1 MIISEL
7 QKTLYKLATE
17 AMHRAYNPYSHYSVG
32 AALQTTQ
39 GLVTSGCNVENVSFR
54 LTLCA
59 EANAIGALVGQH
71 GKQTIEHIL
80 IVASGSNFPSPCGA
94 CRQIIAEF
102 ALPETEVH
110 LARAKESHD
119 GFEVRTYRI
128 SKLLPL
134 SFTQQSMASE
144 VVNQTEH
151 DASSELTP
159 THSYKN
165 RQETQNKQSTEQ
177 NN

>member
-32 AALQTTQ
+32 AALKTTA
-39 GLVTSGCNVENVSFR
+39 GIITAGCNVENVSFR

-71 GKQTIEHIL
+71 GKQTVEHIL

-134 SFTQQSMASE
+134 SFTQQSMVLEKTEEPLPEPHTESE
-144 VVNQTEH
+144 IH
-151 DASSELTP
+151 
-159 THSYKN
+159 KN
-165 RQETQNKQSTEQ
+165 EKALKQNSQKQME
-177 NN
+177 N